1 MKNRLLV
8 ALLLLTCC
16 PLGFAANDQGVPSA
30 KEVDATYAAD
40 KKLCA
45 EEADSGARMQCL
57 RDAKEQH
64 SKGLAAAKAAKGAA
78 PGKTSAREPV
88 CPDCGKVLGVNVVE
102 KKGEGGALGLIA
114 GGVVGG
120 LLGNQVGGGRG
131 NTLATIAGA
140 AGGAYAGKKVEENVK
155 SGTVWAVH
163 VRFNDGQEN
172 AFEFDHDPRFVAGDL
187 VRRSG
192 NTISPR

>member
-1 MKNRLLV
+1 MKNLPICVAVLL
-8 ALLLLTCC
+8 AASQLS
-16 PLGFAANDQGVPSA
+16 FAAGNQGVPSA
-30 KEVDATYAAD
+30 KEVDAIYAAD

-45 EEADSGARMQCL
+45 EEADSAARMQCL

-64 SKGLAAAKAAKGAA
+64 TKGLAAAKAAAA
-78 PGKTSAREPV
+78 PAAQSSSGEPA
-88 CPDCGKVLGVNVVE
+88 CPDCGKVLGVQVVE

-155 SGTVWAVH
+155 SGTVWSVH
-163 VRFNDGQEN
+163 VRFDDGQQS
-172 AFEFDHDPRFVAGDL
+172 AFEFDHDPHFVAGDK

-192 NTISPR
+192 STIAPR

>member
-1 MKNRLLV
+1 MTHRSIFV
-8 ALLLLTCC
+8 AALLAASQLS
-16 PLGFAANDQGVPSA
+16 FAAGDQGVPSV

-64 SKGLAAAKAAKGAA
+64 NLGLAAAKGAA
-78 PGKTSAREPV
+78 APVQASSGESA
-88 CPDCGKVLGVNVVE
+88 CLDCGKVLGVHVVE

-155 SGTVWAVH
+155 SGNVWSVR
-163 VRFNDGQEN
+163 VRFNDGQEH
-172 AFEFDHDPRFVAGDL
+172 AFEFDHDPHFVAGDP

-192 NTISPR
+192 NTIAPR

>member
-1 MKNRLLV
+1 MKSRSILALAVLAVSLL
-8 ALLLLTCC
+8 
-16 PLGFAANDQGVPSA
+16 PWAANAQGVPTV

-64 SKGLAAAKAAKGAA
+64 TKGVAAAKAQAPTAGKASAA
-78 PGKTSAREPV
+78 PA
-88 CPDCGKVLGVNVVE
+88 CPDCGKVLGVQVVE

-140 AGGAYAGKKVEENVK
+140 AGGAYAGKKVEENVR
-155 SGTVWAVH
+155 SGNAWSVH
-163 VRFNDGQEN
+163 VRFNDGQQN
-172 AFEFDHDPRFVAGDL
+172 AYEFDHDPHFVAGDP

-192 NTISPR
+192 NTIAPR

>member
-1 MKNRLLV
+1 MKNLPILAAVLL
-8 ALLLLTCC
+8 AASQLS
-16 PLGFAANDQGVPSA
+16 FAAGNQSVPSA
-30 KEVDATYAAD
+30 KEVDAIYAAD

-64 SKGLAAAKAAKGAA
+64 NQGLAAAKAAAA
-78 PGKTSAREPV
+78 QPPSDESA
-88 CPDCGKVLGVNVVE
+88 CLDCGKVLGVQVVE

-163 VRFNDGQEN
+163 VRFNDGQQH
-172 AFEFDHDPRFVAGDL
+172 AYEFDHDPHFVAGDP

-192 NTISPR
+192 NTIAPR

>member
-1 MKNRLLV
+1 MKHRSIV
-8 ALLLLTCC
+8 ALVVLAGSLL
-16 PLGFAANDQGVPSA
+16 PLAANAQGVPTV

-45 EEADSGARMQCL
+45 EEADSAARMQCL

-64 SKGLAAAKAAKGAA
+64 TKGLAAAKAQA
-78 PGKTSAREPV
+78 PATGKTSASEPA
-88 CPDCGKVLGVNVVE
+88 CPDCGKVLGVQVVE

-155 SGTVWAVH
+155 SGTVWSVH
-163 VRFNDGQEN
+163 VRFDDGQQS
-172 AFEFDHDPRFVAGDL
+172 AFEFDHDPHFVAGDP

-192 NTISPR
+192 NTIAPR

>member
-1 MKNRLLV
+1 MKYRLILALV
-8 ALLLLTCC
+8 VLAGSQL
-16 PLGFAANDQGVPSA
+16 PLAANAQGVPSA

-45 EEADSGARMQCL
+45 EAADSGARMQCL

-64 SKGLAAAKAAKGAA
+64 TKGLAAAKAQTPAA
-78 PGKTSAREPV
+78 GQAPASEPA
-88 CPDCGKVLGVNVVE
+88 CPDCGKVLGVHTLE

-155 SGTVWAVH
+155 SGTVWSVR
-163 VRFNDGQEN
+163 VRFNDGQEH
-172 AFEFDHDPRFVAGDL
+172 AFEFDHNPHFVAGDP

-192 NTISPR
+192 NTIAPR

>member
-1 MKNRLLV
+1 MTHRSIFV
-8 ALLLLTCC
+8 AALLAASQLS
-16 PLGFAANDQGVPSA
+16 FAAGDQGVPSV

-64 SKGLAAAKAAKGAA
+64 TKGLAAAKAQA
-78 PGKTSAREPV
+78 PETGKASASETA
-88 CPDCGKVLGVNVVE
+88 CPDCGKVLGVQVVE

-155 SGTVWAVH
+155 SGTAWSVR
-163 VRFNDGQEN
+163 VRFNDGQEH
-172 AFEFDHDPRFVAGDL
+172 AFEFDHDPHFVAGDP

-192 NTISPR
+192 NTIAPR